1 MKLTKVAQ
9 CLLQIAA
16 GHEVKHQQLRQ
27 LADYF
32 SGNTSDLEAEGFMG
46 LAKLVQT
53 NLHQQSGLQSLVDDF
68 LPYLEVAGFPN
79 DMLAQ
84 RFIDRF
90 VENLGPTLLW
100 GQPITMGY
108 ARRMQGSPF
117 DLKAD
122 QSEGIPGWIMLY
134 TLEGEGVLDTGV
146 RQLPIRPGNMVLFEP
161 GAVFSYYR
169 APAAST
175 WGHYWIAFQAEA
187 AWREWMSWPR
197 VGPHIGYLAI
207 VEPEHAAAHAAIQDN
222 LEQLNQSF
230 LSLSPMKVEL
240 EHNLLEQLIL
250 RMCNLLP
257 SGSHAGIDSRIAKAQ
272 VFIESNYDRVFTLK
286 EVAAAVNISASR
298 LAHLFKDQTGLTILE
313 WRDEKRMM
321 TAAQLL
327 RGSRTPISAIA
338 EKVGYVDAPYFS
350 RTFKRLIGCTPKQY
364 RSRT

>member
-1 MKLTKVAQ
+1 MKLTDVAL

-16 GHEVKHQQLRQ
+16 GQEVKHQQLRQ

-32 SGNTSDLEAEGFMG
+32 SGNTSDLEAEGFME
-46 LAKLVQT
+46 LAKLVQA
-53 NLHQQSGLQSLVDDF
+53 NLHQQSGSQSLVDEF
-68 LPYLEVAGFPN
+68 TPYLEAPGFPN
-79 DMLAQ
+79 DAQ
-84 RFIDRF
+84 AQKFIDRF
-90 VENLGPTLLW
+90 VENLGPSLLW
-100 GQPITMGY
+100 GQAITMGY

-117 DLKAD
+117 DLIAD

-146 RQLPIRPGNMVLFEP
+146 RQLPMQPGNMVLFEP

-175 WGHYWIAFQAEA
+175 WGHYWIAFQADA
-187 AWREWMSWPR
+187 SWREWMSWPR

-207 VEPEHAAAHAAIQDN
+207 AEPAAIQQN
-222 LEQLNQSF
+222 LEDLNQSF
-230 LSLSPMKVEL
+230 LSPSPMKIEL

-250 RMCNLLP
+250 RVCNLLP
-257 SGSHAGIDSRIAKAQ
+257 SESHAGIDSRIAKAQ
-272 VFIESNYDRVFTLK
+272 IFIESNYDRVFTLK
-286 EVAAAVNISASR
+286 EVAAAVNVSASR

-364 RSRT
+364 RSRQ